1 MSELVQWIIA
11 AIVVLL
17 AAVYLVRRIARPRGS
32 CASTHDCANCLFGAK
47 YRDRCKDRQDP

>member
-17 AAVYLVRRIARPRGS
+17 ATVYLIRRLSHPRGS
-32 CASTHDCANCLFGAK
+32 CGSAHDCANCPFGPE
-47 YRDRCKDRQDP
+47 YRDRCADRKD